1 MMRHQHA
8 TGADQDWHV
17 KETEKTENN
26 SETNQSIVL
35 DQEFRKDTKNART

>member
-8 TGADQDWHV
+8 IRADQDWHL
-17 KETEKTENN
+17 KETGKTENN